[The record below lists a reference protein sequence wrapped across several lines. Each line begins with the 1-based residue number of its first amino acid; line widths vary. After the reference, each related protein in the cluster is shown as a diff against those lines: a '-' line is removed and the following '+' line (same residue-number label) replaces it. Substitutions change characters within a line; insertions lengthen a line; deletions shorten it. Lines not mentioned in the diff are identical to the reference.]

1 MEVIDK
7 EIKLELK
14 EEFTFV
20 KSLFESLVQENN
32 LNNANIVCWVPHEV
46 SSLIQIGWEDGL
58 LDDLKDFLNDKAPKG
73 KWMKHDEANTPF
85 RHNFYEH
92 IRSKLVG
99 NVSMTLIVKDSKLYI
114 GKYQDL
120 YFYSPVFKNISNQMI
135 FCRILKFD

>member
-1 MEVIDK
+1 MEIIDK

-14 EEFTFV
+14 EEFTSV
-20 KSLFESLVQENN
+20 KKLFESLVQENN

-58 LDDLKDFLNDKAPKG
+58 LDDLKNFLDDKAPKG
-73 KWMKHDEANTPF
+73 KWMKHDEPNTPF

-99 NVSMTLIVKDSKLYI
+99 NVSMTIIVKDSKLYI

-120 YFYSPVFKNISNQMI
+120 YFYSPVFEHKPRQMI